1 MSNLFGPP
9 VYVAG
14 ADQRLIAFTL
24 SVTQTADDSGRL
36 NSSTGVAAE
45 LAVGRA
51 QLPVSLDMID
61 GQIAGGK
68 TGSAEATGV
77 DSFVAS
83 VPAHEHSVV
92 LELTEAGYTQQFN
105 LWSSETSPSKPS
117 HSLPSGDLLER
128 HRHRVWA
135 IPPEL
140 H

>member
-1 MSNLFGPP
+1 M
-9 VYVAG
+9 
-14 ADQRLIAFTL
+14 
-24 SVTQTADDSGRL
+24 TQTTDDSGRL

-68 TGSAEATGV
+68 TGSAETTGV

-92 LELTEAGYTQQFN
+92 LELTEAGFTQQFN
-105 LWSSETSPSKPS
+105 LWTLKRLPPSPVVLYRAPTSSTVNGTASTRST
-117 HSLPSGDLLER
+117 
-128 HRHRVWA
+128 
-135 IPPEL
+135 
-140 H
+140 